1 MKSKVTMQN
10 IADELSLSKN
20 SVSQALTGKDGV
32 SEDTRKLIIETAQ
45 RMGYVYSRGKK
56 EESSLPK
63 SGKFA
68 LIASDFAFSMHSFFG
83 QIYLSVEREA
93 KLQGYELLIQSI
105 GPDSVKELL
114 MPDFVQN
121 RSVDGMIILSHIT
134 TDYINALL
142 ATGIPAVL
150 IDHHHP
156 QIKADCILTNNRFG
170 AYEAVRHLI
179 QLGHNKIGY
188 IGDISISPSYYER
201 LEGYRLAMHEFGL
214 LVQEEWVHTSAVEDG
229 TFMCSYINGLSE
241 QPTAWF
247 CVNDGLGFFLNAS
260 VRKKGLSVP
269 DDVSIVSF
277 DNGYLSRISTPPS
290 TTVEVDLKLY
300 AVKAVERLIER
311 IQCPDQPYTELL
323 LPTRL
328 IVRESTVGP
337 RGERD
342 ER

>member
-1 MKSKVTMQN
+1 MKPKVTMQN
-10 IADELSLSKN
+10 IADELKLSKN

-45 RMGYVYSRGKK
+45 RMGYIYSRGKK
-56 EESSLPK
+56 EMSNLPL

-83 QIYLSVEREA
+83 QIYLSVEKEV
-93 KLQGYELLIQSI
+93 KQQGYELLIQSI

-114 MPDFVQN
+114 MPTIVQN

-142 ATGIPAVL
+142 DTGIPAVL

-170 AYEAVRHLI
+170 AYEAVSHLI
-179 QLGHNKIGY
+179 ELGHKNIGFV
-188 IGDISISPSYYER
+188 GDIAFSPSYYER
-201 LEGYRLAMHEFGL
+201 LDGYRMAMYEYGL
-214 LVQEEWVHTSAVEDG
+214 PIREEWVHTSAIEDG
-229 TFMCSYINGLSE
+229 SFICSYIKGMRE

-247 CVNDGLGFFLNAS
+247 CVNDGLGFFLNAA
-260 VRKKGLSVP
+260 VQQQGLSVP
-269 DDVSIVSF
+269 EDVSIVSF

-311 IQCPDQPYTELL
+311 INCSDDPFTELL

-328 IVRESTVGP
+328 IVRGSTVGP
-337 RGERD
+337 RVV
-342 ER
+342 